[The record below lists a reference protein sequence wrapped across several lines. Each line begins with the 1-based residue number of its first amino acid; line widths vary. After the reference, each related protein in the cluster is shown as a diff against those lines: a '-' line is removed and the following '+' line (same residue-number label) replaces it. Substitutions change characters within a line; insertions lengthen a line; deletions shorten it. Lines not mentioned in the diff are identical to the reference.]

1 MMKRRATAVG
11 VLALGAALA
20 FIGSAPASSHQLRT
34 GAADPLGGT
43 WQTGLIPVARIRTTL
58 TAHGYTSTQIEHFLH
73 TNNHFVK
80 GVAIRIRF
88 YRENG
93 VPFQI
98 VYAWD
103 PTHNPLPEGDH
114 GPYALLPGDRFT
126 SRGTDPPT
134 DTWRTTYGYSVT
146 ATRLRLHFVNLV
158 EPGLSTKQRASDEK
172 RPILMSSTLFKKL
185 S

>member
-1 MMKRRATAVG
+1 MKRRAIAVS

-20 FIGSAPASSHQLRT
+20 CIGSAPASPRQLRAR
-34 GAADPLGGT
+34 AADPLVGT
-43 WQTGLIPVARIRTTL
+43 WQTGLIPVAKIRATL
-58 TAHGYTSTQIEHFLH
+58 TAHDYTTKQIENFLQS
-73 TNNHFVK
+73 NNHFVK
-80 GVAIRIRF
+80 GMAIRIRF

-103 PTHNPLPEGDH
+103 PTHSTLPEGEH
-114 GPYALLPGDRFT
+114 GPYALLPGNRFV

-134 DTWRTTYGYSVT
+134 DTWRTTFSYTVT

-158 EPGLSTKQRASDEK
+158 EPGLSTKQRLSDEK
-172 RPILMSSTLFKKL
+172 RALLMSSTPFKKL